1 MNSGLT
7 TKNYGTKEQNSVAVS
22 LSSPKWRKKTAK
34 NADLTEF
41 GAEKPIIFVQDSIER
56 RK

>member
-34 NADLTEF
+34 NADLTDF
-41 GAEKPIIFVQDSIER
+41 GAEKPIIFIQDSIER